1 MCQITMSQSPENP
14 ASEYGAYVRDSSP
27 GGRDAD
33 GAGIPAVLPP
43 VLGAPEGL
51 LAPAPAARP
60 GRPWTLRRTVQAV
73 SGVSA
78 LILALVS
85 LTVPSPY
92 LLEAPGPIFN
102 TTGEWEGTPII
113 SVEGAETY
121 PTEGTLSLTTVY
133 VNGAPTNTV
142 RVPDMITGW
151 LSTATDI
158 TPHELIYPSG
168 TTADQVRQM
177 NTQAMASSQD
187 LALAAALEELGMDYS
202 QELAVL
208 DFTPEAAEAGT
219 TDLLQPGDQVVSAG
233 GEEIT
238 GLEGLRTAVND
249 AAGQPV
255 ELTVV
260 RDGEELDVEVPT
272 YQEADGEYYVGVM
285 LQGDFEFPVEVDIH
299 LENVGGPSAGLMFTL
314 GIVDTMTEE
323 SMTGGEHW
331 AGSGTVDP
339 DGTVGPIGGIA
350 QKAAASQEQ
359 GAEHFLVPRDNCTE
373 LEGRVPGGLQTYGV
387 EDVAEARQIVE
398 AVRDGD
404 EDFLAGLEPCGGA

>member
-1 MCQITMSQSPENP
+1 MPERPDTSASP
-14 ASEYGAYVRDSSP
+14 YGAYVRHD
-27 GGRDAD
+27 GTDDA
-33 GAGIPAVLPP
+33 GLPP
-43 VLGAPEGL
+43 VLLASAAGAPEEGL
-51 LAPAPAARP
+51 NPPNP
-60 GRPWTLRRTVQAV
+60 SRPWTLRRTVQTV
-73 SGVSA
+73 SGISA
-78 LILALVS
+78 LILGLVS

-102 TTGEWEGTPII
+102 TTGEWEDSPII
-113 SVEGAETY
+113 SVDGAETY
-121 PTEGTLSLTTVY
+121 ETDGTLSLTTVY

-142 RVPDMITGW
+142 RVPDMIAGW
-151 LSTATDI
+151 FSSSTDI
-158 TPHELIYPSG
+158 TPHELVYPSG

-187 LALAAALEELGMDYS
+187 LALAAALEEIGVDYS
-202 QELAVL
+202 QELAVV
-208 DFTPEAAEAGT
+208 DFTPEAAEAGAI
-219 TDLLQPGDQVVSAG
+219 DLLEAGDQVIAAG

-260 RDGEELDVEVPT
+260 RDGDEIDVEVPT

-285 LQGDFEFPVEVDIH
+285 LQGDFEFPVDVDIH
-299 LENVGGPSAGLMFTL
+299 LENIGGPSAGLMFTL
-314 GIVDTMTEE
+314 GIVDAMTEE
-323 SMTGGEHW
+323 SMTGGERW

-350 QKAAASQEQ
+350 QKAVGSQDQ
-359 GAEHFLVPRDNCTE
+359 GAEHFLVPRENCSE
-373 LEGRVPGGLQTYGV
+373 LEGRLPGGLQAYGV

-404 EDFLAGLEPCGGA
+404 EDFLAELEPCGSE

>member
-1 MCQITMSQSPENP
+1 MPERPDTSASP
-14 ASEYGAYVRDSSP
+14 YGAYVRHD
-27 GGRDAD
+27 GTDDA
-33 GAGIPAVLPP
+33 GLPP
-43 VLGAPEGL
+43 VLLASATGEREQGL
-51 LAPAPAARP
+51 NLSSPS
-60 GRPWTLRRTVQAV
+60 RPWTLRRTVQTV
-73 SGVSA
+73 SGISA
-78 LILALVS
+78 LILGLVS

-102 TTGEWEGTPII
+102 TTGEWEDSPII
-113 SVEGAETY
+113 SVDGAETY
-121 PTEGTLSLTTVY
+121 ETDGTLSLTTVY

-142 RVPDMITGW
+142 RVPDMIAGW
-151 LSTATDI
+151 FSSSTDI
-158 TPHELIYPSG
+158 TPHELVYPSG

-187 LALAAALEELGMDYS
+187 LALAAALEEIGVDYS
-202 QELAVL
+202 QELAVV
-208 DFTPEAAEAGT
+208 DFTPEAAEAGA
-219 TDLLQPGDQVVSAG
+219 TDLLEAGDQVIAAG

-260 RDGEELDVEVPT
+260 RDGDEIDVEVPT

-285 LQGDFEFPVEVDIH
+285 LQGDFEFPVDVDIH
-299 LENVGGPSAGLMFTL
+299 LENIGGPSAGLMFTL
-314 GIVDTMTEE
+314 GIVDAMTEE
-323 SMTGGEHW
+323 SMTGGERW

-350 QKAAASQEQ
+350 QKAVGAQDQ
-359 GAEHFLVPRDNCTE
+359 GAEHFLVPRENCSE
-373 LEGRVPGGLQTYGV
+373 LEGRLPGGLQAYGV

-398 AVRDGD
+398 AVRDGG
-404 EDFLAGLEPCGGA
+404 EDFLAELEPCGSE